1 LDEKFW
7 DSLKKHCKKIKHLYI
22 NGGEPL
28 LIDKH
33 KHFLQFLV
41 DNGYAENIEL
51 TYSTNST
58 IIDESYV
65 DIWREFKYVDFL
77 LSIDDIQERNEYLRY
92 PSNWDK
98 TIEALK
104 WFSNLYKYEDR
115 GEHRLRSRIMQTV
128 SIMNIY
134 YVKEAQDFFKKL
146 NLRVDHNFVHDPRHY
161 NAVNLPPYAKQKVLD
176 KLVNTPLHSRF
187 QNFLNIDNNPSYFN
201 EFFEVNNKLDEIRKE
216 SFKHVF
222 EEWHEILRGKN
233 DY

>member
-1 LDEKFW
+1 M
-7 DSLKKHCKKIKHLYI
+7 
-22 NGGEPL
+22 P
-28 LIDKH
+28 
-33 KHFLQFLV
+33 
-41 DNGYAENIEL
+41 
-51 TYSTNST
+51 
-58 IIDESYV
+58 
-65 DIWREFKYVDFL
+65 
-77 LSIDDIQERNEYLRY
+77 
-92 PSNWDK
+92 
-98 TIEALK
+98 
-104 WFSNLYKYEDR
+104 
-115 GEHRLRSRIMQTV
+115 
-128 SIMNIY
+128 
-134 YVKEAQDFFKKL
+134 VKQDFFKKL